1 MPLWRGQPYSPSP
14 CTLGLTED
22 VKVLLLRFTGEIFTD
37 YECAHMLLS
46 PLRVLLCVFEHPGW
60 RMSAYRDGQWQWM
73 VHKKAPPGGRVRLGK
88 PRRPAP
94 GLLVA

>member
-37 YECAHMLLS
+37 YECAHLLLS
-46 PLRVLLCVFEHPGW
+46 LPFCVAGC
-60 RMSAYRDGQWQWM
+60 
-73 VHKKAPPGGRVRLGK
+73 L
-88 PRRPAP
+88 
-94 GLLVA
+94 